1 MSARAASAP
10 PDIPGYRHLELLGMG
25 GFADV
30 FLYEQRSMGGRK
42 VAVKVL
48 LQGLRGDLQQAFEDE
63 ARAMARLS
71 NHPSIVSV
79 FDAGQTPDGR
89 AYLVMEHCPGAHLG
103 TQVKSRPLNLAKAL
117 EVAIQVSGAVETA
130 HAASI
135 VHRDIKPA
143 NILFTEFNR
152 PALTDFGISASTT
165 AVQGKAVGVSVP
177 WAPPEQLAAGSQTGV
192 TGDVYSLG
200 ATLYT
205 ALVGHPPFWKPQG
218 PNDNMSMSSRI
229 VNDLLPPIHREDAP
243 PSLQR
248 VLEVA
253 MSKRPSQRYPTA
265 LEFARA
271 LQQVQLELHL
281 PVTAADVR
289 AELAQVAVDDETEA
303 GGTIAAGFVTIEAT
317 PTKSATD
324 FDSRSGSGFTGGT
337 AHVNTTDLER
347 DGLIPQVIRHGR
359 GSAESLGPIEFTG
372 PVPLS
377 VDDGH
382 TILSTQFSGPEAA
395 DADLAPAAPPK
406 RRAALWAVLAVIV
419 LVLAIGAIVLI
430 PKGSGD
436 AGTQRAGTTTP
447 SVKPVDPVGEVV
459 PQVTDLKVVNDAGTV
474 TVTWT
479 NPSPSPADHYLYRVV
494 DPAVTNKSY
503 ETTTDTKATV
513 KAIPGRTCVE
523 VMLVR
528 SNGRSSDPVPV
539 CVAT

>member
-1 MSARAASAP
+1 MSARPVSTP
-10 PDIPGYRHLELLGMG
+10 PDIPGYRHIDLLGMG

-48 LQGLRGDLQQAFEDE
+48 LQGLRSDTQLAFEDE

-103 TQVKSRPLNLAKAL
+103 SQVKNRPLNLAKAL
-117 EVAIQVSGAVETA
+117 EVAIQVAGAVETA
-130 HAASI
+130 HAAGI

-165 AVQGKAVGVSVP
+165 SNQGKAVGVSVP

-205 ALVGHPPFWKPQG
+205 ALAGHPPFWKAQG

-229 VNDLLPPIHREDAP
+229 VNDLLPPIHRDEAP

-253 MSKRPSQRYPTA
+253 MAKRPSQRYPTA

-271 LQQVQLELHL
+271 LQQVQLELRL

-289 AELAQVAVDDETEA
+289 AELAQVDVDDETEA
-303 GGTIAAGFVTIEAT
+303 GGTLHHDRGHTNQVGDGPRQSLGTGLHRRNRPHQHDGPRTRRARAPGHPARPRFGRVSWTHRVHGSRTAVSRRRQPHRALDSVLST
-317 PTKSATD
+317 RRNRDRARASSAPPGCAVGCPRRIRPGCRD
-324 FDSRSGSGFTGGT
+324 RCDR
-337 AHVNTTDLER
+337 AHSQGVR
-347 DGLIPQVIRHGR
+347 GR
-359 GSAESLGPIEFTG
+359 GDAEGRDHESER
-372 PVPLS
+372 
-377 VDDGH
+377 
-382 TILSTQFSGPEAA
+382 EA
-395 DADLAPAAPPK
+395 
-406 RRAALWAVLAVIV
+406 
-419 LVLAIGAIVLI
+419 
-430 PKGSGD
+430 
-436 AGTQRAGTTTP
+436 
-447 SVKPVDPVGEVV
+447 
-459 PQVTDLKVVNDAGTV
+459 
-474 TVTWT
+474 
-479 NPSPSPADHYLYRVV
+479 
-494 DPAVTNKSY
+494 
-503 ETTTDTKATV
+503 
-513 KAIPGRTCVE
+513 C
-523 VMLVR
+523 
-528 SNGRSSDPVPV
+528 
-539 CVAT
+539 

>member
-289 AELAQVAVDDETEA
+289 AELAQVDVDDETEA

-317 PTKSATD
+317 PTKSTTD
-324 FDSRSGSGFTGGT
+324 FNSRSGSGFTGST
-337 AHVNTTDLER
+337 AHINTTDLER
-347 DGLIPQVIRHGR
+347 DGLVPQVIRHGR
-359 GSAESLGPIEFTG
+359 GSAESMGPIEFTG
-372 PVPLS
+372 PLPPSL
-377 VDDGH
+377 DDGH
-382 TILSTQFSGPEAA
+382 TVLYTQLSGPEAA
-395 DADLAPAAPPK
+395 EAEMAPAVPAK

-430 PKGSGD
+430 PKGSGEVS
-436 AGTQRAGTTTP
+436 TKLAGTTTP

-459 PQVTDLKVVNDAGTV
+459 PQVTDLRLVNDAGTV

-479 NPSPSPADHYLYRVV
+479 NPSPHAGDSYLYRVV
-494 DPAVTNKSY
+494 DPAVTTKSY
-503 ETTTDTKATV
+503 KSTTETKTTV
-513 KAIPGRTCVE
+513 QAIPGRTCVE
-523 VMLVR
+523 VIVVR
-528 SNGRSSDPVPV
+528 TNGRNSDPFPQ

>member
-1 MSARAASAP
+1 MSPRPASAP
-10 PDIPGYRHLELLGMG
+10 PEIPGYRHLDLLGMG

-48 LQGLRGDLQQAFEDE
+48 LQGLRSDLQQAFEDE

-103 TQVKSRPLNLAKAL
+103 SQVKNRPLNLPKAL
-117 EVAIQVSGAVETA
+117 EVAVQVAGAVETA
-130 HAASI
+130 HAAGI

-165 AVQGKAVGVSVP
+165 SDRGKAVGVSVP
-177 WAPPEQLAAGSQTGV
+177 WAPPEQLAAGSQTGI

-205 ALVGHPPFWKPQG
+205 ALAGHPPFWKPQG
-218 PNDNMSMSSRI
+218 PNDTMSMSSRI
-229 VNDLLPPIHREDAP
+229 VNDPLPPIHRDDAP
-243 PSLQR
+243 SSLQR

-253 MSKRPSQRYPTA
+253 MSKRASQRYPTA

-289 AELAQVAVDDETEA
+289 AELAAVDVDDETEA

-317 PTKSATD
+317 PTKSTTE
-324 FDSRSGSGFTGGT
+324 FDSRFGSGFTGNT

-347 DGLIPQVIRHGR
+347 DGLVAPVIRHGR
-359 GSAESLGPIEFTG
+359 GSVQSLGPIEFTG
-372 PVPLS
+372 PVPPSLEA
-377 VDDGH
+377 DGH
-382 TILSTQFSGPEAA
+382 TVLAA
-395 DADLAPAAPPK
+395 QPSAPQTAEVESPASPR
-406 RRAALWAVLAVIV
+406 RRAALWAALVVIV
-419 LVLAIGAIVLI
+419 LVLGIGAFVMV

-436 AGTQRAGTTTP
+436 SATQKAGSTAP
-447 SVKPVDPVGEVV
+447 SVKPADPIGQIV
-459 PQVTDLKVVNDAGTV
+459 PQVTDLKLVNDAGIV
-474 TVTWT
+474 AVSWT
-479 NPSPSPADHYLYRVV
+479 NPAPLPADHYLFRVV
-494 DPAVTNKSY
+494 DPAATSKSY
-503 ETTTDTKATV
+503 ETTSETKATV

-523 VMLVR
+523 VVLVR
-528 SNGRSSDPVPV
+528 SNGRGSDPTAV
-539 CVAT
+539 CVVT

>member
-1 MSARAASAP
+1 
-10 PDIPGYRHLELLGMG
+10 MG

-30 FLYEQRSMGGRK
+30 FLYEQRSMGSRK

-48 LQGLRGDLQQAFEDE
+48 LQGLRSDTQRAFEDE

-103 TQVKSRPLNLAKAL
+103 SQVKNRPLNLAKAL
-117 EVAIQVSGAVETA
+117 EVAIQVAGAVETA
-130 HAASI
+130 HAAGI

-165 AVQGKAVGVSVP
+165 SSQGKAVGVSVP

-205 ALVGHPPFWKPQG
+205 ALAGHPPFWKAQG

-229 VNDLLPPIHREDAP
+229 VNDLLPPIHRDEAP

-289 AELAQVAVDDETEA
+289 AELAQIDVDDETEA

-324 FDSRSGSGFTGGT
+324 YDSRSGAGFTGGT
-337 AHVNTTDLER
+337 AHINTTDLER

-359 GSAESLGPIEFTG
+359 GSARALEPIEFTG
-372 PVPLS
+372 PVPPS
-377 VDDGH
+377 IDEDGH
-382 TILSTQFSGPEAA
+382 TVLSTHFAGAE
-395 DADLAPAAPPK
+395 ADLAELEAVAPK
-406 RRAALWAVLAVIV
+406 RRAALWAVLAVVV
-419 LVLAIGAIVLI
+419 LVLVIGAIVLI
-430 PKGSGD
+430 PKGSTD
-436 AGTQRAGTTTP
+436 AGTQRAGTTAP
-447 SVKPVDPVGEVV
+447 VVKPVDPVGEVV
-459 PQVTDLKVVNDAGTV
+459 PQVTGLKLVNDAGTV
-474 TVTWT
+474 TVTWA
-479 NPSPSPADHYLYRVV
+479 NPSPQSGDHYLYRVV
-494 DPAVTNKSY
+494 DPAATTKSY
-503 ETTTDTKATV
+503 ETTTDTKAVV

-523 VMLVR
+523 AMLVR
-528 SNGRSSDPVPV
+528 SNGRSSDPMTV